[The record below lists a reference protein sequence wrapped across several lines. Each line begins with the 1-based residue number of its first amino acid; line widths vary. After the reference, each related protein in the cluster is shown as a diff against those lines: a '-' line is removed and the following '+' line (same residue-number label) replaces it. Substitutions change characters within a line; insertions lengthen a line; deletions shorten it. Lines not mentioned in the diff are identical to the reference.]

1 MVDAWV
7 VSWRVQIG
15 FKTSE
20 TVGAAWQSVRDLGC
34 VPGAGVDL
42 LQGPGGGGGN
52 VASVCWMLLGLASQ
66 RSASLASAASDSMA
80 TLHQSEGC
88 QSVGFDP

>member
-42 LQGPGGGGGN
+42 LQGPGGGGGQ
-52 VASVCWMLLGLASQ
+52 CGFGLLDAVGARKPEIGFFGK
-66 RSASLASAASDSMA
+66 RSFRFDGNPP
-80 TLHQSEGC
+80 SE
-88 QSVGFDP
+88 